1 MFFNKEKKQIEA
13 LITLFDRIEH
23 RVEVLQEKVAIQ
35 DVRLDA
41 LMKAYPYGINKDGSP
56 RKKVGRPFKKVAA

>member
-35 DVRLDA
+35 DLRMDA
-41 LMKAYPYGINKDGSP
+41 LMKAYPYGANKNGSP
-56 RKKVGRPFKKVAA
+56 RQKPGRKAKVTA

>member
-35 DVRLDA
+35 DLRMDA
-41 LMKAYPYGINKDGSP
+41 LMKAYPYGAN
-56 RKKVGRPFKKVAA
+56 